1 MVNHYFV
8 LGVTSTASQHD
19 IKAAFRTIALASH
32 PDRHPNDPGAADRFK
47 AANAAYAVLSD
58 PAQRATHDAE
68 LARAAATAS
77 GPSQSA
83 RGQAAYGPGPST
95 PRRTHAPPTGFRPPP
110 PPPARPASQGA
121 ASGGGGLGW
130 LFAALGAAAVGVA
143 AATSNTWD
151 DGTERYRSRSTGQF
165 RSRRWG

>member
-8 LGVTSTASQHD
+8 LGVPSTASQHD

-58 PAQRATHDAE
+58 PAQRANHDAE
-68 LARAAATAS
+68 LARAAGA
-77 GPSQSA
+77 PSAA
-83 RGQAAYGPGPST
+83 RVHAARRSEPST
-95 PRRTHAPPTGFRPPP
+95 PPRAESRPADFRPPP
-110 PPPARPASQGA
+110 PAAAARPASQRA

-130 LFAALGAAAVGVA
+130 LFAALGAVAVGVA

-165 RSRRWG
+165 RSGRWG